1 MSKFEF
7 QKDPNRKLTKPIET
21 TKISEP
27 ITTFDLNDF
36 TKAEKN
42 SNEVKKNKIGRPR
55 KNKIYSTIRIQKF
68 NINRINAFQNTLDF
82 DTQDDLISFM
92 LDRLDNNLEPEK
104 RTMFEMYMK
113 TYESRD
119 RKKN

>member
-7 QKDPNRKLTKPIET
+7 QKDPNRKKTKPIEA

-27 ITTFDLNDF
+27 VTTFNLNDF
-36 TKAEKN
+36 ASIERESEERT
-42 SNEVKKNKIGRPR
+42 NKIGRPR
-55 KNKIYSTIRIQKF
+55 KNKVYSTIRIQK
-68 NINRINAFQNTLDF
+68 NNVNRINAFQNTLDF
-82 DTQDDLISFM
+82 DTQDDLIGFM
-92 LDRLDNNLEPEK
+92 LDRLDSNLESEQ

-119 RKKN
+119 KKKN